1 MAKRLWIVALLALGL
16 GLGSAPVR
24 ADAVQAL
31 RDFVSGA
38 PAGEAEFRQTVTS
51 PDGTRVRRSS
61 GHFAFQRPNRFRFD
75 YEQPYQ
81 QHIVADGQRVWV
93 HDPELEQ
100 VTVRSSPQAL
110 GETPA
115 ALLAGASIDDGF
127 VLAAL
132 PERDGLRWV
141 RATPR
146 TTGGG
151 FQWMQ
156 VGFAGPSPAVIELL
170 DAFGQRTE
178 LRFSAFR
185 ILPALAPERF
195 RFTPPPGTSVL
206 EQ

>member
-1 MAKRLWIVALLALGL
+1 MRRRVGFAVLLSLGL
-16 GLGSAPVR
+16 GLAWSSAR

-31 RDFVSGA
+31 RDFVARA
-38 PAGEAEFRQTVTS
+38 PAGEAEFSQTVTS
-51 PDGTRVRRSS
+51 PDGARVRRSE
-61 GHFAFQRPNRFRFD
+61 GRFAFQRPNRFRFD
-75 YEQPYQ
+75 YERPYRQ
-81 QHIVADGQRVWV
+81 QIVADGQRVWV
-93 HDPELEQ
+93 HDPDLEQ

-115 ALLAGASIDDGF
+115 ALLAGASIDEGF
-127 VLAAL
+127 VLKAQS
-132 PERDGLRWV
+132 ERDGLRWV

-146 TTGGG
+146 TPGGG

-185 ILPALAPERF
+185 VLPALAPERF
-195 RFTPPPGTSVL
+195 RFTPPAGTSVL